1 MNCRFT
7 FSPFELN
14 CYFLFQADLFTLFY
28 IWFPCCSCLKTMIR
42 RSNSSSTKDS
52 FIFRRQSTLR
62 RSMTSLGGSRRQ
74 HLMENRRNFG
84 SFQNETIREDSCE
97 KQEENEK
104 QLMQLEQIL
113 GKEIS
118 RGIQIC
124 CEQKSKTT
132 ETRIVRQSSCN
143 DML

>member
-1 MNCRFT
+1 MDKSFRYIQCN
-7 FSPFELN
+7 
-14 CYFLFQADLFTLFY
+14 QVKGTLK
-28 IWFPCCSCLKTMIR
+28 LGV
-42 RSNSSSTKDS
+42 
-52 FIFRRQSTLR
+52 
-62 RSMTSLGGSRRQ
+62 TSR
-74 HLMENRRNFG
+74 
-84 SFQNETIREDSCE
+84 E

>member
-1 MNCRFT
+1 
-7 FSPFELN
+7 
-14 CYFLFQADLFTLFY
+14 
-28 IWFPCCSCLKTMIR
+28 
-42 RSNSSSTKDS
+42 
-52 FIFRRQSTLR
+52 
-62 RSMTSLGGSRRQ
+62 
-74 HLMENRRNFG
+74 MENRRNFG